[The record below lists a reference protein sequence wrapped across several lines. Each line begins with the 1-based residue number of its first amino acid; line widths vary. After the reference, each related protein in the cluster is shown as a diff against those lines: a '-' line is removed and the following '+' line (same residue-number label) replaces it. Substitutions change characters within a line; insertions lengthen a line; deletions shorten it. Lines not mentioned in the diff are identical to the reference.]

1 MQANIANVECSTDC
15 SDELLMAAYQA
26 GDDAAFAVIYDR
38 YYDCVTGYVTRLL
51 KGVFRN
57 DVDDLVQTT
66 FMDFHVARTH
76 FIPGT
81 TVKKWLMGLAAQRA
95 IDLIRRATAKK
106 RNINENVA
114 FDDEVRASLVSR
126 DSPAE
131 KVTNQDTISRLR
143 DLIHHLPEPEQ
154 AAVAVIYLDGC
165 NCQKAAE
172 RLDIPLATVKAR
184 AKRGVAR
191 LQEQMANDR

>member
-1 MQANIANVECSTDC
+1 MQANIANVACGIDC
-15 SDELLMAAYQA
+15 SDEQLMAAYQA
-26 GDDAAFAVIYDR
+26 GDDAAFAVLYDR

-106 RNINENVA
+106 RNINENVP
-114 FDDEVRASLVSR
+114 FSDEIRATSR
-126 DSPAE
+126 
-131 KVTNQDTISRLR
+131 
-143 DLIHHLPEPEQ
+143 
-154 AAVAVIYLDGC
+154 
-165 NCQKAAE
+165 
-172 RLDIPLATVKAR
+172 
-184 AKRGVAR
+184 
-191 LQEQMANDR
+191 

>member
-1 MQANIANVECSTDC
+1 MFPSA
-15 SDELLMAAYQA
+15 
-26 GDDAAFAVIYDR
+26 
-38 YYDCVTGYVTRLL
+38 TRF
-51 KGVFRN
+51 G
-57 DVDDLVQTT
+57 
-66 FMDFHVARTH
+66 
-76 FIPGT
+76 
-81 TVKKWLMGLAAQRA
+81 
-95 IDLIRRATAKK
+95 RR
-106 RNINENVA
+106 
-114 FDDEVRASLVSR
+114 LVSC
-126 DSPAE
+126 DSPTE

-172 RLDIPLATVKAR
+172 RLGIPLATVKAR